1 MYERGQH
8 KQRIFAMRPR
18 GHRFAA
24 QRETNCKREVPTMSA
39 AANKRNGPS
48 RRSVL
53 KGAAAAVGVSGG
65 SGVFSGFPT
74 LWAQNVKDIV
84 LRHAGPPVTAIPR
97 IAEQATKDLG
107 FTVQMQASENADLL
121 NRFLS
126 QSNAMDCADV
136 SLVYMRYIIGRNVLQ
151 AIPVAKAKHWNKTL
165 PLFTKG
171 EFGDGRKAPQQ
182 GITPTMILY
191 ATGADGQKVTP
202 GTPTDWVTG
211 VPTVTNADTLG
222 IRPDLTGRPI
232 TSWADLLSPEFKGRA
247 ALQDNPT
254 IGIIDVAM
262 ALEARGDIKYA
273 NKGNMTKEEI
283 DKTIANMMEIKKA
296 GQFRS
301 FWSTFDQ
308 SVNLM
313 AAGEVVI
320 QSMWSPAVAAVRSRG
335 IPCTYQP
342 LKEGFRGWGYTLGV
356 MKHVEGLKLDCFYE
370 YLNWYTGG
378 FQGAFIARQG
388 YYAAQ
393 PENAK
398 KFLTEAEWDYW
409 YGGKPAASDIMSP
422 FGKLMEKA
430 GNVRD
435 GGTIEERLGNIA
447 VWNSVMDEDR
457 YLTRRWNEFITS

>member
-1 MYERGQH
+1 MSRADRN
-8 KQRIFAMRPR
+8 QR
-18 GHRFAA
+18 
-24 QRETNCKREVPTMSA
+24 TTV
-39 AANKRNGPS
+39 S

-53 KGAAAAVGVSGG
+53 KSVAAAGG
-65 SGVFSGFPT
+65 LAAGAGIGGFPT
-74 LWAQNVKDIV
+74 IWAQNIEDVV
-84 LRHAGPPVTAIPR
+84 LRHAGPPITAIPR

-107 FTVQMQASENADLL
+107 FTVQMQAVENADLI

-136 SLVYMRYIIGRNVLQ
+136 SLVYMRYVIGRNVLQ
-151 AIPVAKAKHWNKTL
+151 AIPISKVKHWDKTL

-171 EFGDGRKAPQQ
+171 EFADGRKAPQQ

-191 ATGADGQKVTP
+191 ATGPDGQKVTP
-202 GTPTDWVTG
+202 GTPTEWVTG

-222 IRPDLTGRPI
+222 IRPDLAGRAI
-232 TSWADLLSPEFKGRA
+232 TSWADLLSPDFKGKA

-254 IGIIDVAM
+254 IGIIDVSM
-262 ALEARGDIKYA
+262 ALEARGDIKYT

-283 DKTIANMMEIKKA
+283 DKTIAAMMEIKK
-296 GQFRS
+296 GGHFRS
-301 FWSTFDQ
+301 FWSSFDQ

-356 MKHVEGLKLDCFYE
+356 MKHVEGLKRDCFYE
-370 YLNWYTGG
+370 YLDWYTGG

-393 PENAK
+393 PANAR
-398 KFLTEAEWDYW
+398 KFLSEDEQGYW
-409 YGGKPAASDIMSP
+409 FDGKPAQGDILSP
-422 FGKLMEKA
+422 FGKVMEKA

-435 GGTIEERLGNIA
+435 GGSIEQRLGNVA